1 MFTKTI
7 PVQIL
12 VLLLLGGPVH
22 AQNKLT
28 SQINLSKPY
37 WFKYSLIYLAGCQPK
52 VFPDNIIFNDG
63 PCRDDPYAATIFRRG
78 IKVQLRSV
86 TQSEGFA
93 KIKFRY
99 WPEAYE
105 WQPEQEILLKYDS
118 IKNFNRSF
126 RLLFSKNKVPG
137 EYRCPNELTTKQQ
150 VIQCL
155 GYPITVTK
163 EGDVE
168 KYFYIL
174 EFVGPNPFGSYD
186 GFWVEIK
193 GGKFKRVTGYI

>member
-1 MFTKTI
+1 M
-7 PVQIL
+7 
-12 VLLLLGGPVH
+12 
-22 AQNKLT
+22 
-28 SQINLSKPY
+28 
-37 WFKYSLIYLAGCQPK
+37 
-52 VFPDNIIFNDG
+52 
-63 PCRDDPYAATIFRRG
+63 
-78 IKVQLRSV
+78 

-126 RLLFSKNKVPG
+126 RLLFSKNKVSR
-137 EYRCPNELTTKQQ
+137 EYRCPDELTTKQQ